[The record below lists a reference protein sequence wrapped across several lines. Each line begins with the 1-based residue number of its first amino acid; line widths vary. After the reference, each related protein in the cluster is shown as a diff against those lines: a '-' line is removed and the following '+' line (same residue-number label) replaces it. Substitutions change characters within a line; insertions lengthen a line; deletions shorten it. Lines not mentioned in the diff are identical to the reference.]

1 LTGALSTPAAAAGS
15 GAAAGGFD
23 FVNKASYILDMR
35 SAGLEF
41 EDRIP
46 AVIYQDV
53 GYSEVNLSHDIGQ
66 PQGHCETDGATYW
79 LGQYVEE
86 GVLGKGA
93 APPDAGN
100 VSGGYKNWV
109 HARDV
114 KPNDSAGKSLSNR
127 SPGIVNYL
135 PPGQEIAPLPTD
147 GTPVYVNAHC
157 DNDVK
162 GEGVGNVAD
171 LVKNTDV
178 VGSTTSSNLDRS
190 TGVYTSTAR
199 AYVTGIKNAGDLN
212 TISSFMQ
219 VTQKPDGSQPVVTY
233 RLSFFRAAPNGS
245 PTGWGGKGFTFSGN
259 NVPADQLTNQFNS
272 QAATMSSAGSALG
285 PLGFKVLAPSKGVE
299 GSTEAGTTGLN
310 YITAPAIQG
319 EAGLNAR
326 SGTIGQDQY
335 ARFGS
340 ITFTGVYGQS

>member
-1 LTGALSTPAAAAGS
+1 
-15 GAAAGGFD
+15 
-23 FVNKASYILDMR
+23 MR

-41 EDRIP
+41 EDHIP

-53 GYSEVNLSHDIGQ
+53 GYSEVNLAHDIGET
-66 PQGHCETDGATYW
+66 QGKCESDGATYW
-79 LGQYVEE
+79 LGQYTEE
-86 GVLGKGA
+86 AVLGKGA

-100 VSGGYKNWV
+100 VSGGYENPV

-114 KPNDSAGKSLSNR
+114 KPNISAGSSLSNR
-127 SPGIVNYL
+127 SPGVKNYL
-135 PPGQEIAPLPTD
+135 PPGQKIAPIPAD
-147 GTPVYVNAHC
+147 GSPVYVKAHC

-162 GEGVGNVAD
+162 GSGVGNVSDMA
-171 LVKNTDV
+171 KNADV
-178 VGSTTSSNLDRS
+178 VGSTTNAAVDRA

-212 TISSFMQ
+212 TVSSFMQ
-219 VTQKPDGSQPVVTY
+219 VTQKPDGSQPLVTY
-233 RLSFFRAAPNGS
+233 RLSFFHAAPNGS
-245 PTGWGGKGFTFSGN
+245 QTAVGGKGFTFSGN
-259 NVPADQLTNQFNS
+259 NVPANQLTDQFNS
-272 QAATMSSAGSALG
+272 QAATLAAAGKALG
-285 PLGFKVLAPSKGVE
+285 PLGFQVMAPKSGTQ
-299 GSTEAGTTGLN
+299 GSTEAGTTGLH

-340 ITFTGVYGQS
+340 VTVTGIYNQP